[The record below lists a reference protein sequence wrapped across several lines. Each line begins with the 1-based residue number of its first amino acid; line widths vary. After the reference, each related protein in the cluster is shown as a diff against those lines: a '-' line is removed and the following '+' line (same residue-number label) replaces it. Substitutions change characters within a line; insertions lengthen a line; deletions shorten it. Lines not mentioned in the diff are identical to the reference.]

1 MKYLALKGREMVFRT
16 DGQELNDP
24 DLNQL
29 AETCGQVDRFKE
41 EANDIEVLGI
51 DNMDKLPEGYERMPL
66 RQYFSMHDDKTV
78 GQVCRGKAL
87 LEWRSLTHFC
97 GKCGAP
103 LEDDKKQTARV
114 CPKCGNM
121 IFPRIEPCVITLV
134 HKDGKIL
141 LANHVQ
147 RNQNIYACIAGFVEA
162 GETIEQAVE
171 REIYEETHLR
181 VKNVRY
187 FGSQSWPFP
196 SQLMLGFEADY
207 ASGEIELQREEIAD
221 AQWFDPEH
229 CPASPQPGS
238 IAYRLIEA
246 SKRQK

>member
-1 MKYLALKGREMVFRT
+1 MVLRT
-16 DGQELNDP
+16 DGQELNNK
-24 DLNQL
+24 DLDQL
-29 AETCGQVDRFKE
+29 AESCGQLDHFTEDV
-41 EANDIEVLGI
+41 NDIEVLGI
-51 DNMDKLPEGYERMPL
+51 DNMESLPNGYERVPI
-66 RQYFSMHDDKTV
+66 RQYFSTHDDKV
-78 GQVCRGKAL
+78 SGQVARGKAL
-87 LEWRSLTHFC
+87 LEWRNLTHYC

-103 LEDDKKQTARV
+103 LEEDKKLTARV
-114 CPKCGNM
+114 CPKCGNL

-134 HKDGKIL
+134 HKDGNIL

-171 REIYEETHLR
+171 REIYEETHLK

-246 SKRQK
+246 SKKRK